1 MAVEVQEVVEVV
13 VEAIVVQVVEGHM
26 GTIVGEVHIQL
37 LEVHIQLL
45 QQDLLVLPQD
55 LQVLQLEELL
65 LLKLLL
71 LEGQQQEP
79 VHLLIAT
86 GMLEQV

>member
-1 MAVEVQEVVEVV
+1 MAVEVQEVV

-37 LEVHIQLL
+37 REVHIQLL
-45 QQDLLVLPQD
+45 PQDLLVLPQD

-65 LLKLLL
+65 LL
-71 LEGQQQEP
+71 LEVQQQEP
-79 VHLLIAT
+79 VHPLIAT